1 MVRYQ
6 RVVAVF
12 ALLLMFLATTA
23 PAAAG
28 TSVDDPER
36 GVTDTGSGAVADRA
50 IAAQNNSTSHENPE
64 EAAEDGDAAAVE
76 RWLTNRLS
84 EQLEGSTIELSQG
97 EYEAAREYVGDDYSE
112 RVDQLVDV
120 EGETDES
127 GDDDE
132 ENDSSSTFQRAQENQ
147 TEYVS
152 SVQDYRETRERY
164 EEAKQNGNQTGARR
178 LARRLNEIAAGVNE
192 TGVALVRSYETVTN
206 VSDRNLDEEARTIEN
221 ITANI
226 TDQQREI
233 RDAEFLQ
240 TNLSVELQSADVS
253 FLDPIVVTGRATTA
267 NGTALTNETVELQ
280 FGERTTRVRTNGSGE
295 FALSSN
301 ETDDLSVR
309 VTDDGD
315 LEVAVD
321 DAGTAEATTNESG
334 TFRLVHRPTVQSV
347 NESTA
352 TVRFVP
358 DGDSIYL
365 GTEETVEVDVEQVTP
380 TVTIDDAP
388 SAVAFDDATTVNGS
402 VAVDN
407 VPVRGVPVVI
417 RVGETRVGVA
427 RTDAA
432 GRFSLTTRLPAAVR
446 SGSTTVAASLPF
458 EDRALASTAAE
469 RPITVL
475 ETDTSLTLS
484 TTAVDDE
491 RVRTTGTLTADG
503 EAVAGQTVEIRING
517 SVVETARTNETGG
530 YNVTAEVPAA
540 ARADGTIQIAAVY
553 ATDGTN
559 LRDARAREIFVLN
572 SAAGPE
578 SPIDRR
584 IIVVAALALVV
595 ALAGGASLWRR
606 RRQSDAPTSDRS
618 VATDE
623 NDERLEPEELS
634 LETVGPLDAATTAL
648 EEGQPDRAV
657 ELAYGGVRQRLG
669 DALDVHPVH
678 THWEF
683 YRACQDAGLNGDAAE
698 TLERLTEAYE
708 RAAYAPDSLNQDE
721 ANAVIN
727 GATGVELSP

>member
-1 MVRYQ
+1 
-6 RVVAVF
+6 
-12 ALLLMFLATTA
+12 
-23 PAAAG
+23 
-28 TSVDDPER
+28 
-36 GVTDTGSGAVADRA
+36 
-50 IAAQNNSTSHENPE
+50 
-64 EAAEDGDAAAVE
+64 
-76 RWLTNRLS
+76 
-84 EQLEGSTIELSQG
+84 
-97 EYEAAREYVGDDYSE
+97 
-112 RVDQLVDV
+112 
-120 EGETDES
+120 
-127 GDDDE
+127 
-132 ENDSSSTFQRAQENQ
+132 
-147 TEYVS
+147 
-152 SVQDYRETRERY
+152 
-164 EEAKQNGNQTGARR
+164 
-178 LARRLNEIAAGVNE
+178 
-192 TGVALVRSYETVTN
+192 
-206 VSDRNLDEEARTIEN
+206 
-221 ITANI
+221 
-226 TDQQREI
+226 
-233 RDAEFLQ
+233 
-240 TNLSVELQSADVS
+240 
-253 FLDPIVVTGRATTA
+253 
-267 NGTALTNETVELQ
+267 
-280 FGERTTRVRTNGSGE
+280 
-295 FALSSN
+295 
-301 ETDDLSVR
+301 
-309 VTDDGD
+309 
-315 LEVAVD
+315 
-321 DAGTAEATTNESG
+321 
-334 TFRLVHRPTVQSV
+334 
-347 NESTA
+347 
-352 TVRFVP
+352 
-358 DGDSIYL
+358 
-365 GTEETVEVDVEQVTP
+365 
-380 TVTIDDAP
+380 
-388 SAVAFDDATTVNGS
+388 
-402 VAVDN
+402 
-407 VPVRGVPVVI
+407 
-417 RVGETRVGVA
+417 
-427 RTDAA
+427 
-432 GRFSLTTRLPAAVR
+432 
-446 SGSTTVAASLPF
+446 
-458 EDRALASTAAE
+458 
-469 RPITVL
+469 VL

-559 LRDARAREIFVLN
+559 LRDARTREIFVFD

-648 EEGQPDRAV
+648 EEGRPDRAV

-721 ANAVIN
+721 ANAVID